1 MGELDVGQA
10 VTLSPEVVA
19 ARLRALENLVSDLD
33 GLLPRLEG
41 AHQRQGTGM
50 WTTIPECE
58 SFGQGYAA
66 TISVLHTNLVA
77 MREQVLAASQ
87 SLAASAAAL
96 TQVDQ
101 STRDRITALI
111 SALDAA
117 PPTAP
122 LMCTPYDLPVASADT
137 PAVDAISGNPWGT
150 TA

>member
-58 SFGQGYAA
+58 NFGRSYAA
-66 TISVLHTNLVA
+66 TISALHAKLVE
-77 MREQVLAASQ
+77 MRGQVLAAGQ

-122 LMCTPYDLPVASADT
+122 LLCTPFDLPPASTAT
-137 PAVDAISGNPWGT
+137 PGVDAVSGGAWGT